1 MRATAQ
7 GKERRGSARW
17 ERGSAAQG
25 TVQKTLGCLEIAG
38 VRKALGAVIHCGCRQ
53 QGVDKTHC
61 HGSNF
66 QKSPQPMLFLSSC
79 SLCLCSPG
87 LAKGPAGHPACRLR
101 HWQGEGRTEPC
112 LTVLIHPVPQAST
125 WAHGCCRITLPC
137 PAGWPYPHFSLQSL
151 SPAPCFCGC
160 PGSGLEQ
167 EPIGLEVCSALKF
180 ACNSCWRS
188 GLVCPTT
195 REQPHIL
202 AGISTHLGQLGC
214 GPAALPC
221 PHPQGTAFPPVG
233 TAVPG
238 HRLGFRA
245 LLQQLHP
252 HVHSHP

>member
-1 MRATAQ
+1 MGQIFKNPLSRCSS
-7 GKERRGSARW
+7 SAPAA
-17 ERGSAAQG
+17 SACA
-25 TVQKTLGCLEIAG
+25 
-38 VRKALGAVIHCGCRQ
+38 ALGSLKAPQVAGRERA
-53 QGVDKTHC
+53 GR
-61 HGSNF
+61 SLA
-66 QKSPQPMLFLSSC
+66 SPC
-79 SLCLCSPG
+79 SF
-87 LAKGPAGHPACRLR
+87 
-101 HWQGEGRTEPC
+101 T
-112 LTVLIHPVPQAST
+112 VPQAST

-202 AGISTHLGQLGC
+202 AGISTHLGQLGR

-221 PHPQGTAFPPVG
+221 PHPQGTASPLVG